1 MASLREI
8 KGRIGSTKKMSQITS
23 AMHMVSNSK
32 LRRAEEN
39 TKRFQP
45 YMDKIQDAVQAIASG
60 DNTSSHPMLRERPVK
75 RTGYV
80 IITSDSGLA
89 GPYNANIM
97 KEITRLISERH
108 NDNPESYDLFVIGRM
123 GYEFLENQGY
133 SITNHRIGLEDQPDF
148 SSVKEIAQQSVA
160 QFANEDVDELYIIYN
175 KFINVLE
182 QKVNTRQLL
191 PLSESAVTAN
201 ETQASNLSTYEFEPD
216 KESILETILPQYAE
230 SLVYGALLDAKASE
244 HAARMTAMKAATDN
258 AKELVDDLSL
268 QYNRARQAAITQEI
282 TEIVGGAS
290 ALE

>member
-32 LRRAEEN
+32 LKRAEEN

-45 YMDKIQDAVQAIASG
+45 YMNKIQEAVQAIATG
-60 DNTSSHPMLRERPVK
+60 DNTSSHPMLVERPVK

-89 GPYNANIM
+89 GPYNANIL
-97 KEITRLISERH
+97 KEITNVIRERH
-108 NDNPESYDLFVIGRM
+108 NDNPDSYDLFIIGRM
-123 GYEFLENQGY
+123 GYEFMENRGY
-133 SITNHRIGLEDQPDF
+133 NITNHRIGLADQPDF

-160 QFANEDVDELYIIYN
+160 QFSNEDIDELYIVYN
-175 KFINVLE
+175 EYVSVLE
-182 QKVNTRQLL
+182 QKVATRKLL
-191 PLSESAVTAN
+191 PLTEE
-201 ETQASNLSTYEFEPD
+201 ETISQDKASNLSTYEFEPD
-216 KESILETILPQYAE
+216 KESILETLLPQYAE
-230 SLVYGALLDAKASE
+230 SLVYGALLEAKASE

-258 AKELVDDLSL
+258 AKELVDDLTL
-268 QYNRARQAAITQEI
+268 EYNRARQAAITQEI